1 MQHRHQQLSW
11 HRRLVWSLLPLLL
24 LTAAAEVTL
33 RCLYYQ
39 RRARHSIALLEGWQT
54 IQARM
59 LAKRVQARRS
69 EIRITY
75 DDAWDQLFR
84 NPDPAVLDRAKARY
98 AEHFARFVTATT
110 AADTLLLVVY
120 LPSTEPGTDKHI
132 SETAN
137 RRFYRELTH
146 QHNVPF
152 FDLTDALRQY
162 DWRDM
167 TLLPQDGHLS
177 RFGNRIVAR
186 ELNQI
191 LQKYAQVRTSAKMLR
206 EDQVYGDLNPN
217 LDEVAM
223 PDRYQPH
230 RLITNRQGFRNINS
244 LLLGSSRQRILA
256 IGDSFTYGLHID
268 NHETWPAILESQQS
282 EREIVNA
289 GIPGYT
295 ITHELDLF
303 VNRAQLI
310 APDITIL
317 QVLDNDLLGVHL
329 NE

>member
-1 MQHRHQQLSW
+1 MSQLVPKLSL
-11 HRRLVWSLLPLLL
+11 RRRFVWSLLPLLL
-24 LTAAAEVTL
+24 LTAFAEVTL

-54 IQARM
+54 IQGRL
-59 LAKRVQARRS
+59 LAQRVQARRS

-84 NPDPAVLDRAKARY
+84 SPDPTVLDRAKARY
-98 AEHFARFVTATT
+98 SQHFTRFVAETT

-120 LPSTEPGTDKHI
+120 LPSTEPGTGKHI

-137 RRFYRELTH
+137 RRFYHDLTQ

-152 FDLTDALRQY
+152 HDLTDVLRQY
-162 DWRDM
+162 DWADV

-191 LQKYAQVRTSAKMLR
+191 LQKYSGTRTSARMLR

-244 LLLGSSRQRILA
+244 LVMGNSRQRILA

-268 NHETWPAILESQQS
+268 NHETWPAILETQNPD
-282 EREIVNA
+282 REIINA

-303 VNRAQLI
+303 VNRARLV